1 RRVKSNAEAS
11 SKARTASRFSEH
23 ASAERTVAAKLAEQ
37 RDVANSTVKSN
48 KVIGDLGEDAV
59 RTRLLNSNSVDI
71 VGEQVRINT
80 PGIGSHRVTD
90 FLIRGKNT
98 GKLRIIEVK
107 TGGGTRNSSQVAKDS
122 LIADPA
128 SATTFSGRRAR

>member
-1 RRVKSNAEAS
+1 M
-11 SKARTASRFSEH
+11 
-23 ASAERTVAAKLAEQ
+23 
-37 RDVANSTVKSN
+37 
-48 KVIGDLGEDAV
+48 
-59 RTRLLNSNSVDI
+59 
-71 VGEQVRINT
+71 RINT

-128 SATTFSGRRAR
+128 SATTFSGRRARAAGYPNGTPIGGIKTYEVNASNLNR